1 MGERL
6 QGAPA
11 STDGDETDGDETDS
25 GDEAAELK
33 PPHSS
38 IKIQHEKI
46 VCLISF
52 LNHLYELR

>member
-1 MGERL
+1 MEERL

-11 STDGDETDGDETDS
+11 STDGDETDS
-25 GDEAAELK
+25 GDEAAELM
-33 PPHSS
+33 PPHGS